1 MTANQTTNRAGQD
14 WVRIDVQ
21 AYDAYGNLQDYILA
35 PSDGFQAN
43 ILQPDNILAMIALNC
58 TWQLSD
64 NGLYNALWVLEFLP
78 LQAFPESIY
87 TFSIIWRNETTE
99 IPIPSSPMIVPTI
112 PGSPSPKNMK
122 VPSKFH
128 FHFNT
133 IFSIS

>member
-1 MTANQTTNRAGQD
+1 MMLMEIYKIT
-14 WVRIDVQ
+14 
-21 AYDAYGNLQDYILA
+21 Y
-35 PSDGFQAN
+35 GFQAN